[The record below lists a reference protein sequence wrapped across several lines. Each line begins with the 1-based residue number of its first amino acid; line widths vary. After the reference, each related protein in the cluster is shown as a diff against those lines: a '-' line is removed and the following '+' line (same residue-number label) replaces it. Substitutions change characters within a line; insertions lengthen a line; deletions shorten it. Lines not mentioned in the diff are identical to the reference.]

1 MRVALS
7 NLLLIKSNKVIIKP
21 REREREEWVG
31 KGESKKVRD
40 VVIRQKKSF
49 KIRIKEKVINII
61 LIIKEERTRKKQEV
75 CRKEVERN
83 AWPAAAGSTDS
94 LRRRRTG
101 WTSSSSSFRCECEE
115 ITTATATRARNTTY
129 LIIFKQITICGTE
142 RSKKGAFLTKT
153 KNKTTL
159 EHTQ

>member
-1 MRVALS
+1 MG
-7 NLLLIKSNKVIIKP
+7 
-21 REREREEWVG
+21 RE
-31 KGESKKVRD
+31 ESKKVRD

-94 LRRRRTG
+94 R
-101 WTSSSSSFRCECEE
+101 SSSDWVD
-115 ITTATATRARNTTY
+115 
-129 LIIFKQITICGTE
+129 IIIVII
-142 RSKKGAFLTKT
+142 SV
-153 KNKTTL
+153 
-159 EHTQ
+159 

>member
-83 AWPAAAGSTDS
+83 AWPAAAGPTDS
-94 LRRRRTG
+94 LGRRRIG

-115 ITTATATRARNTTY
+115 KTTTATRARNTTY

>member
-1 MRVALS
+1 MG
-7 NLLLIKSNKVIIKP
+7 
-21 REREREEWVG
+21 RE
-31 KGESKKVRD
+31 ESKKVRD

-61 LIIKEERTRKKQEV
+61 LIIKEEIKEV

-83 AWPAAAGSTDS
+83 AWTAAAGPTDS
-94 LRRRRTG
+94 LGRRRIG

-153 KNKTTL
+153 KQNNIRAHTMRVNKK
-159 EHTQ
+159 HTIFKIKRK